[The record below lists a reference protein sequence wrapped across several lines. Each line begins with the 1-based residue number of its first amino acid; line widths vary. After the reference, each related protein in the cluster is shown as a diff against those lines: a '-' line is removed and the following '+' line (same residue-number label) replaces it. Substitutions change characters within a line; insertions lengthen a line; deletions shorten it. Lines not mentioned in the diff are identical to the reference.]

1 MLLRFALSAYSPQT
15 QSIHCT
21 RMAVSIS
28 DRPEVPEKVVANGF
42 AHESPFEEEPS
53 QRAVQ
58 VWLELENL
66 H

>member
-1 MLLRFALSAYSPQT
+1 
-15 QSIHCT
+15 
-21 RMAVSIS
+21 MAVSIS